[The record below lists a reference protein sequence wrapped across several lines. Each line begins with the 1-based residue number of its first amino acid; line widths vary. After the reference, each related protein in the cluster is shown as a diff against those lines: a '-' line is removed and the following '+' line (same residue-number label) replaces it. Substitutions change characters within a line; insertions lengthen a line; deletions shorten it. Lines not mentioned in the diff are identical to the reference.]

1 MLEIQ
6 KKIGGLSP
14 EKRALLELR
23 LKEQGQSFNTF
34 PLSFA
39 QERLW
44 LIDQLGPG
52 SPAYNIPIALQL
64 SGLLNIEALERTVNE
79 IVRRHEVLRTTY
91 RMIDAGPVQAV
102 SPFRA
107 TRIPLVDLTHH
118 SETERELETKRLID
132 EEARQ
137 PFNLTTGPMFRVTLL
152 QLDQQEHVLL
162 FTMHHIASDM
172 WSTGVLVRE
181 VSMLYEAFSEGRPS
195 PLEELSIQY
204 ADFAV
209 WQRKWLQGE
218 LLEQQLGYWKK
229 QLEGAPPILELPVDR
244 PRPPVQTLRGDTF
257 VMELSEELSQDLRE
271 LGQSEDAT
279 LFMLVLAAFKVLLYR
294 YTSQSDLVVGVPIA
308 NRNRV
313 QTENL
318 IGFFVNTLALR
329 TDLSGEPTFRE
340 VVRRVRETSLGAYAH
355 QDLPFEKIVQEL
367 NPERNQSFAPL
378 FQVCFGLQPQTRD
391 EERYEMRGLTLRAL
405 DTQSGTSKFDLVQK
419 IVETKKGL
427 TSYLHYNTDIF
438 EEATIRRMSA
448 HFRQLLEDIVEHPDV
463 AISQLALLSA
473 EERAQQLV
481 EWNDS
486 SVSYARQQTLHELFE
501 TQAAAT
507 PEAIA
512 LVYEAEQLSYREL
525 NERSNQLAHYL
536 RELGV
541 GPETLVGLCC
551 ERSLELVVALL
562 GVLKAGGAYLPLD
575 PQYPHERLAFMVQDA
590 GISLLLTHTQVDGI
604 EQWAGAQTR
613 VIALE
618 REWESISQRSVANP
632 AVTAIA
638 DNLAYMIY
646 TSGSTG
652 QPKGTLLTHYNVTRL
667 LEATAADFT
676 FNRDDVW
683 TLFHSYAFDFSVWE
697 IWGALAYGG
706 RLVVVPYGVSR
717 SPAEFYQ
724 LLRREGVTVLNQT
737 PSAFR
742 QLSVVDAAATDA
754 ERAELALRLVI
765 FGGEALEWQSLRGWF
780 ERHGEEQ
787 PQLVNMY
794 GITETTVH
802 VTR

>member
-102 SPFRA
+102 SPFKA

-257 VMELSEELSQDLRE
+257 VMELS
-271 LGQSEDAT
+271 
-279 LFMLVLAAFKVLLYR
+279 
-294 YTSQSDLVVGVPIA
+294 
-308 NRNRV
+308 
-313 QTENL
+313 
-318 IGFFVNTLALR
+318 
-329 TDLSGEPTFRE
+329 
-340 VVRRVRETSLGAYAH
+340 
-355 QDLPFEKIVQEL
+355 
-367 NPERNQSFAPL
+367 
-378 FQVCFGLQPQTRD
+378 
-391 EERYEMRGLTLRAL
+391 
-405 DTQSGTSKFDLVQK
+405 
-419 IVETKKGL
+419 
-427 TSYLHYNTDIF
+427 
-438 EEATIRRMSA
+438 
-448 HFRQLLEDIVEHPDV
+448 
-463 AISQLALLSA
+463 
-473 EERAQQLV
+473 
-481 EWNDS
+481 
-486 SVSYARQQTLHELFE
+486 
-501 TQAAAT
+501 
-507 PEAIA
+507 
-512 LVYEAEQLSYREL
+512 
-525 NERSNQLAHYL
+525 
-536 RELGV
+536 
-541 GPETLVGLCC
+541 
-551 ERSLELVVALL
+551 
-562 GVLKAGGAYLPLD
+562 
-575 PQYPHERLAFMVQDA
+575 
-590 GISLLLTHTQVDGI
+590 
-604 EQWAGAQTR
+604 
-613 VIALE
+613 
-618 REWESISQRSVANP
+618 
-632 AVTAIA
+632 
-638 DNLAYMIY
+638 
-646 TSGSTG
+646 
-652 QPKGTLLTHYNVTRL
+652 
-667 LEATAADFT
+667 
-676 FNRDDVW
+676 
-683 TLFHSYAFDFSVWE
+683 
-697 IWGALAYGG
+697 
-706 RLVVVPYGVSR
+706 
-717 SPAEFYQ
+717 
-724 LLRREGVTVLNQT
+724 
-737 PSAFR
+737 
-742 QLSVVDAAATDA
+742 
-754 ERAELALRLVI
+754 
-765 FGGEALEWQSLRGWF
+765 
-780 ERHGEEQ
+780 
-787 PQLVNMY
+787 
-794 GITETTVH
+794 
-802 VTR
+802 